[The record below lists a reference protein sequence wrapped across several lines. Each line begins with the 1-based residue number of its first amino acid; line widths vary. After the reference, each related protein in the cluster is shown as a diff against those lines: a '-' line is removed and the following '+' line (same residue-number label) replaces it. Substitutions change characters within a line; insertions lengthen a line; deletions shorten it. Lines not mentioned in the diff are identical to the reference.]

1 MKMRRFVLHGGGR
14 AYLATGGDIFI
25 FLYKASFFLAISYL
39 GKKILKKTTSY
50 HAKVTLATL
59 TPTGLLILQTST
71 LLTASMS
78 ARLTQRLEHV
88 DVDVSDSAMV
98 ISAIMMTMI

>member
-1 MKMRRFVLHGGGR
+1 MEEGGHISQ
-14 AYLATGGDIFI
+14 LEVIFSY
-25 FLYKASFFLAISYL
+25 FYTRHHSFWQFPTWV
-39 GKKILKKTTSY
+39 KKLKKTTSY

-59 TPTGLLILQTST
+59 TPTGRPILQTST

-78 ARLTQRLEHV
+78 ARLTQHLEHF

-98 ISAIMMTMI
+98 ILSAIMMTMIW